1 MATTVYFGPTM
12 IKDEKTGIVI
22 ELEFGRFSNGD
33 VYCEVDGKMFVVDK
47 AIGRKIYDG
56 MVELGTSL
64 QWDR

>member
-1 MATTVYFGPTM
+1 MATTIYFEPTM
-12 IKDEKTGIVI
+12 IKDKKTGQEI

-47 AIGRKIYDG
+47 VIGKKIFNG
-56 MVELGTSL
+56 MMELGMSR